1 MTVFLMLLTTLAAV
15 ALLVVLVYY
24 ASNIART
31 LEAIGANEPSAT
43 NRGGEPRSLLSRIW
57 FGVRA
62 IDVQVAAL
70 VPQATKL
77 NETLAQLATGMTALK
92 GALKDALEAV
102 ENQGRRG

>member
-1 MTVFLMLLTTLAAV
+1 MMVLLMVLTMLAAV
-15 ALLVVLVYY
+15 VLLVALVYF
-24 ASNIART
+24 AANIADT
-31 LEAIGANEPSAT
+31 LEAIGSRELSST

-77 NETLAQLATGMTALK
+77 NENLEQLAGGMTALK
-92 GALKDALEAV
+92 GALKGALDAV
-102 ENQGRRG
+102 EEQGKS